1 MLYAN
6 KEDTD
11 KLGSEGVIMVNF
23 EHTQIV
29 QISQRMPHS
38 AECYLNYSIQTGNSV
53 PVAAKN

>member
-1 MLYAN
+1 
-6 KEDTD
+6 
-11 KLGSEGVIMVNF
+11 MVNF

-53 PVAAKN
+53 PVAWPGSRFTLIR